1 MNTKNSITLR
11 SYDPQVEDVTL
22 NFSELQEASLVIRSL
37 NHPLRQQILNLLE
50 EFGSMTVTQIYIK
63 LRIEQSVA
71 SQHLAIMR
79 KTDVLKTERNGKFI
93 YYSLNKAT
101 IRAVSHMVQK
111 VNV

>member
-50 EFGSMTVTQIYIK
+50 EYGSMTVTQIYIK

-93 YYSLNKAT
+93 YYSLNLSL
-101 IRAVSHMVQK
+101 IHI
-111 VNV
+111 

>member
-11 SYDPQVEDVTL
+11 SYDPQVEDITL
-22 NFSELQEASLVIRSL
+22 DFSELQEASLVIRSL

-93 YYSLNKAT
+93 YYSLNKST
-101 IRAVSHMVQK
+101 IRAVSYMVQK

>member
-22 NFSELQEASLVIRSL
+22 NFNELQEASLVIRSL

-101 IRAVSHMVQK
+101 IRAVAHMVQK

>member
-22 NFSELQEASLVIRSL
+22 NFNELQEASLVIRSL

-93 YYSLNKAT
+93 YYSLNKPT

>member
-1 MNTKNSITLR
+1 M
-11 SYDPQVEDVTL
+11 EDVTL
-22 NFSELQEASLVIRSL
+22 NFNELQEASLVIRSL

-101 IRAVSHMVQK
+101 IRLYPIWFKK

>member
-111 VNV
+111 VSV

>member
-22 NFSELQEASLVIRSL
+22 DFNELQEASLVIRSL

-63 LRIEQSVA
+63 LRIEQS
-71 SQHLAIMR
+71 L
-79 KTDVLKTERNGKFI
+79 
-93 YYSLNKAT
+93 SL
-101 IRAVSHMVQK
+101 IHI
-111 VNV
+111 

>member
-22 NFSELQEASLVIRSL
+22 NFNELQEASLVIRSL

-71 SQHLAIMR
+71 SQHLAIMQ

>member
-22 NFSELQEASLVIRSL
+22 NFNELQEASLVIRSL

-71 SQHLAIMR
+71 SQHLAIM
-79 KTDVLKTERNGKFI
+79 
-93 YYSLNKAT
+93 
-101 IRAVSHMVQK
+101 
-111 VNV
+111 

>member
-50 EFGSMTVTQIYIK
+50 EYGSMTVTQIYIK

-93 YYSLNKAT
+93 T
-101 IRAVSHMVQK
+101 TV
-111 VNV
+111 

>member
-50 EFGSMTVTQIYIK
+50 EFGSMTVTQIHIK

>member
-50 EFGSMTVTQIYIK
+50 EYGSMTVTQFYIK

-93 YYSLNKAT
+93 YYSLNKST

>member
-22 NFSELQEASLVIRSL
+22 DFNELQEASLVIRSL

-93 YYSLNKAT
+93 YYSLNLSL
-101 IRAVSHMVQK
+101 IHI
-111 VNV
+111 

>member
-22 NFSELQEASLVIRSL
+22 DFNELQEASLVIRSL

-93 YYSLNKAT
+93 YIYQSRFT
-101 IRAVSHMVQK
+101 SQV
-111 VNV
+111 

>member
-22 NFSELQEASLVIRSL
+22 NFNELQEASLVIRSL

>member
-1 MNTKNSITLR
+1 MNFN
-11 SYDPQVEDVTL
+11 
-22 NFSELQEASLVIRSL
+22 ELQEASLVIRSL

-93 YYSLNKAT
+93 YYSLNKST
-101 IRAVSHMVQK
+101 IRAVSRMVQK

>member
-22 NFSELQEASLVIRSL
+22 NFNELQEASLVIRSL

-101 IRAVSHMVQK
+101 IRADCADI
-111 VNV
+111 